1 MAHNLKKAVPDT
13 TKAETDNTAEAEG
26 HSLWLL
32 EIEKR

>member
-26 HSLWLL
+26 LQSLAF
-32 EIEKR
+32 RN